1 MAKKLSSR
9 AKQVQQDAQALIE
22 AGANE
27 MFEPQ
32 DGMEPLVSDLTAR
45 WVAATLLSRAFN
57 LEIPTENLN
66 GARFRTCLH
75 VLTMYSLVALSAL

>member
-27 MFEPQ
+27 MFEPE
-32 DGMEPLVSDLTAR
+32 DGMEPLVSELTAR

-66 GARFRTCLH
+66 GALQDLLPCACCVLSPGIICL
-75 VLTMYSLVALSAL
+75 